1 MVEIDDVIGQVENLY
16 RSVTGQK
23 VPNGDVTYAPIP
35 PERDPVAHVQEQM
48 DRLLSALS
56 DPLMVPRVVEA
67 ERTWVPP
74 VSVWEGQTELV
85 IDVDLAGVPRDKID
99 VSVHGSVLL
108 ISGVRTAQPG
118 EAHRLA
124 MNERPMG
131 PFRRPVLLP
140 NGLRTADMG
149 AQLRDGVL
157 TVRIPREE
165 RAHVP
170 PRAVPVS

>member
-23 VPNGDVTYAPIP
+23 LPNGDTVYAPIP

-48 DRLLSALS
+48 DWLLAALS
-56 DPLMVPRVVEA
+56 DPMVVPRVVEA
-67 ERTWVPP
+67 GRAWVPP
-74 VSVWEGQTELV
+74 LSVWEGPNELV
-85 IDVDLAGVPRDKID
+85 IEVDVAGVPRDKID
-99 VSVHGSVLL
+99 VRVHGSVLL
-108 ISGVRTAQPG
+108 IEGVRSPQADDN
-118 EAHRLA
+118 HRLA
-124 MNERPMG
+124 LSERPMG
-131 PFRRPVLLP
+131 TFRRPVLLP

-157 TVRIPREE
+157 VVRIPREE
-165 RAHVP
+165 RAQVP